1 MKASLVAYDGREL
14 QKKLEIKIINYH
26 RLPKRLATQIG
37 LLKILGIN
45 GFHASLVEMCSI
57 VSVLSVPYTSALL
70 Q

>member
-14 QKKLEIKIINYH
+14 QKKLEIKIIKYH